1 MEINISYRKTTA
13 AKREHENRAK
23 ELKENAKSE
32 INRTAAEFHRGYA
45 TAIDDILRGHY
56 QGE

>member
-23 ELKENAKSE
+23 ELKENAQSE
-32 INRTAAEFHRGYA
+32 VNRKAAEFHRGYA
-45 TAIDDILRGHY
+45 AAIDDILRGHY
-56 QGE
+56 SQE